1 MGNPGAV
8 STAVCDRRENGLGKA
23 LEKDQPGANLKNR
36 FGELIWSCSQITLSS
51 LSTCRQEGQ
60 MLRKGLRVPKPVLKK
75 LNLIYM
81 LLLQD
86 PCFSRHMEEKQ
97 L

>member
-81 LLLQD
+81 LLQD